1 MIRRWFSHKQTG
13 GNEMPLRSKKIR
25 QLGERVVVEMDI
37 PDDWQPGRIHRVLA
51 AVRREDYEYI
61 VEMESGEFV
70 QVGPHRLAYQ
80 MPERE
85 PRIPEDEFQ
94 RRCLE
99 IQAEWSPE
107 EREKRQCGLIRTFV
121 EVQVVKSNGLA
132 KGAPDYEF

>member
-1 MIRRWFSHKQTG
+1 
-13 GNEMPLRSKKIR
+13 MPLKSTKIR

-51 AVRREDYEYI
+51 AVRKEDYEYI
-61 VEMESGEFV
+61 VEMESGEYV

-85 PRIPEDEFQ
+85 PRIPEDEFR

-99 IQAEWSPE
+99 IQAEWSDE
-107 EREKRQCGLIRTFV
+107 ERAKRWCGPKRTA
-121 EVQVVKSNGLA
+121 VQIQTVRSTGWA
-132 KGAPDYEF
+132 KGAPDYEP

>member
-1 MIRRWFSHKQTG
+1 
-13 GNEMPLRSKKIR
+13 MPLKSTKIR

-51 AVRREDYEYI
+51 AVRKEDYEYI
-61 VEMESGEFV
+61 VEMESGEYV

-85 PRIPEDEFQ
+85 PRIPEDEF
-94 RRCLE
+94 RWRCLE
-99 IQAEWSPE
+99 IQAEWSPA
-107 EREKRQCGLIRTFV
+107 EREKRRCGLIRTFV

>member
-1 MIRRWFSHKQTG
+1 
-13 GNEMPLRSKKIR
+13 MPLRSKKIR

-85 PRIPEDEFQ
+85 PRIPEDEFK
-94 RRCLE
+94 RRCLAV
-99 IQAEWSPE
+99 QATWSPE
-107 EREKRQCGLIRTFV
+107 EREKRWCGPKRTYV
-121 EVQVVKSNGLA
+121 EIQVVKSNGLA

>member
-1 MIRRWFSHKQTG
+1 
-13 GNEMPLRSKKIR
+13 MPLRSKKIR

-51 AVRREDYEYI
+51 AVRNEDYEYI
-61 VEMESGEFV
+61 VEMESGEYV

-85 PRIPEDEFQ
+85 PRIPEDEFR

-99 IQAEWSPE
+99 IQAEWSE
-107 EREKRQCGLIRTFV
+107 AEREKRLCGKIRTFV

>member
-1 MIRRWFSHKQTG
+1 
-13 GNEMPLRSKKIR
+13 MPLRSKKIR

-61 VEMESGEFV
+61 VEMESGEYV

-85 PRIPEDEFQ
+85 PRIPEDEFK
-94 RRCLE
+94 RRCL
-99 IQAEWSPE
+99 
-107 EREKRQCGLIRTFV
+107 
-121 EVQVVKSNGLA
+121 
-132 KGAPDYEF
+132 

>member
-1 MIRRWFSHKQTG
+1 
-13 GNEMPLRSKKIR
+13 MPLRSKKIR

-51 AVRREDYEYI
+51 AVRKEDYEYI
-61 VEMESGEFV
+61 VEMESGEYV

-85 PRIPEDEFQ
+85 PRIPEDEFR
-94 RRCLE
+94 RRCLAE
-99 IQAEWSPE
+99 QANWSPE
-107 EREKRQCGLIRTFV
+107 EREKRWCGPKRTAV
-121 EVQVVKSNGLA
+121 EIQVVRSNGLA